1 MVLVATVR
9 VTFLPLTT
17 KVFFCRF
24 GLKTR
29 LVWRIEK
36 LTLLP
41 NCLPLP
47 VISHRDAIMVTPFFQ
62 KLRYIIY
69 VLSLLVK
76 CSASKIT
83 SIFGTIGQ
91 WILILP
97 IYLSY

>member
-1 MVLVATVR
+1 MLVATVK
-9 VTFLPLTT
+9 VTFLPLIT

-29 LVWRIEK
+29 FVWRIEK

-47 VISHRDAIMVTPFFQ
+47 VISHRDAMLVTPFFQ

-76 CSASKIT
+76 CCLAKWRVDLV
-83 SIFGTIGQ
+83 Q
-91 WILILP
+91 
-97 IYLSY
+97 